1 MGASSGGKGKR
12 VAQHK
17 AAAVEKAR
25 HYGNR
30 RRSRRSHLPPA
41 TESNCSGAD
50 ITRQLLR
57 ADCNAF
63 IRV

>member
-30 RRSRRSHLPPA
+30 RRSRRSHLP
-41 TESNCSGAD
+41 
-50 ITRQLLR
+50 RLLNLIVPVR
-57 ADCNAF
+57 ISPDSSYALIAMHS
-63 IRV
+63 